1 MNQTIEQR
9 QNPHRETEELL
20 PWYVTGQLEQED
32 REAVERHL
40 AGCAQCEKQLR
51 LERRLAE
58 EFRATTPDVELGLQR
73 LRSRLQPPPARRD
86 RKASLGARA
95 WRAASRPTIAAAIA
109 AQLAIV
115 ALVGGVASYVAQPPA
130 YHVLGAAPI
139 PASANIIVVF
149 KPDTR
154 EEQLRRLL
162 SANGASLVGG
172 PTDADAYLLHVPSQ
186 ARGDAVTKL
195 RARSEIVMAE
205 PIDGEVK

>member
-1 MNQTIEQR
+1 MNQTIE

-20 PWYVTGQLEQED
+20 PWYVTGQLEQDD

-40 AGCAQCEKQLR
+40 AGCARCEKQLR

-73 LRSRLQPPPARRD
+73 LRSRLEPPPARRN
-86 RKASLGARA
+86 RKASLASRA
-95 WRAASRPTIAAAIA
+95 WRAASRPMVAAAVA

-115 ALVGGVASYVAQPPA
+115 VLVGGVASYISQPPA
-130 YHVLGAAPI
+130 YHVLGAAPV
-139 PASANIIVVF
+139 PASANIVVVF
-149 KPDTR
+149 KPETR

-172 PTDADAYLLHVPSQ
+172 PTDADAYLLHVPAPVRS
-186 ARGDAVTKL
+186 DVVTKL
-195 RARSEIVMAE
+195 RAQPEIVMAE